1 MFVTWINRI
10 NGLYYKSVQIGDMS
24 VLVSEHRM
32 VFMNKVWSLS
42 LIRQKRYRIC
52 AFTKNNVGDFPST
65 HLSFCQIHTQVESRQ
80 H

>member
-1 MFVTWINRI
+1 MDKQNK
-10 NGLYYKSVQIGDMS
+10 YYKSVQIG
-24 VLVSEHRM
+24 LRRPQGRM

>member
-1 MFVTWINRI
+1 MDKQNKWTVLQISPDWRYDCV
-10 NGLYYKSVQIGDMS
+10 GLRRPQG
-24 VLVSEHRM
+24 RM